1 MEAGGELGDFIGFN
15 EAQRRFGMSLEVLRR
30 RVARGELTLYRA
42 PLDDRR
48 KLLRVS
54 DLELLQ
60 APREVRAE
68 KMVAGVAA

>member
-1 MEAGGELGDFIGFN
+1 M
-15 EAQRRFGMSLEVLRR
+15 
-30 RVARGELTLYRA
+30 ARGELPLYRA

-54 DLELLQ
+54 DLEKMKQ
-60 APREVRAE
+60 PREVRAE